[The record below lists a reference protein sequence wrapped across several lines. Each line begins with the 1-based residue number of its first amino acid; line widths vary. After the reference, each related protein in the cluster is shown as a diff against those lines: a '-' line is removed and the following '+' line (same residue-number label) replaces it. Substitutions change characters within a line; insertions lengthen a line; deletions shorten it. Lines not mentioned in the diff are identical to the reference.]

1 MPYRLA
7 PDEMENLL
15 SQSAEIRYQHFLDKV
30 ADWEEIWGVC
40 DEQGWLVQVTTSQRR
55 YITLWSHPALT
66 EDAIK
71 RHLPEA
77 QAEEIDFEFLLEQWL
92 PLLKQEDIN
101 ISIQPDRQ
109 WQGIIVS
116 PDKFEEDLRRAIAA
130 LD

>member
-7 PDEMENLL
+7 PEEMENLL
-15 SQSAEIRYQHFLDKV
+15 SQPAEIRYQHFLDKV

-40 DEQGWLVQVTTSQRR
+40 DEQGWLVQVTTGQRR

-66 EDAIK
+66 DDAIK

-77 QAEEIDFEFLLEQWL
+77 QAEEIDFELLLEQWL

-109 WQGIIVS
+109 WHGIIVS